1 MTREELEKA
10 NELNKKIEWIDKIID
25 FLPDTSYGG
34 SWVIFIRDQQALT
47 NLVASYGD
55 RFVSIF
61 CDIRSELQSELEE
74 L

>member
-1 MTREELEKA
+1 MTKEQLKKA
-10 NELNKKIEWIDKIID
+10 NELNERIEWIDKIID

-34 SWVIFIRDQQALT
+34 NWVILIRDQQALT
-47 NLVASYGD
+47 NLVAAYGD
-55 RFVSIF
+55 RFVPIF